1 MELGLNKAIVT
12 LIAGATFM
20 TNAAMQKR
28 DLQPW
33 KRIHTRTLL
42 DHPYCH
48 IVEDTVTLPS
58 GREARW
64 WRHAGAHEVV
74 CVIGLDSEHRVL
86 ITYQYNNAPQR
97 VVDEFPGGGVE
108 ADELCV
114 DAARREL
121 LEETGFYAHHLDE
134 IGSFLINNRRSAGR
148 MRIFLATELEQRI
161 ATTQEEES
169 MAQEWV
175 PISEVERRIRAGE
188 LENSTLLA
196 AWSIFRAK
204 ILEDDPA
211 E

>member
-1 MELGLNKAIVT
+1 MH
-12 LIAGATFM
+12 
-20 TNAAMQKR
+20 KR
-28 DLQPW
+28 DLQLW
-33 KRIHTRTLL
+33 KRLHTRTLL

-48 IVEDTVTLPS
+48 IVEDTVALPS

-86 ITYQYNNAPQR
+86 IAYQYNNAPQR

-108 ADELCV
+108 ADELCI

-121 LEETGFYAHHLDE
+121 LEETGFYAHRLHE

-148 MRIFLATELEQRI
+148 MRIFVATDLEQRT
-161 ATTQEEES
+161 ATAQEEELV
-169 MAQEWV
+169 ACEWV
-175 PISEVERRIRAGE
+175 PIDEVERRIRAGE
-188 LENSTLLA
+188 LENGTLLA

-204 ILEDDPA
+204 MLADAAA